1 MKYQCSACDYTTT
14 RKTNWTKHVAT
25 KKHIINAKMM
35 KDQSIVDAE
44 NINTD
49 RGAFKCNACGKV
61 YKYNSGLI
69 RHKKTCIDINSTEK
83 QNAPVN
89 EEKPNK
95 YEEIVN
101 CQYQQIKDLQ
111 ELLEKTMQTN
121 KETINNLLPK
131 VGNTTN
137 NISNKLTINVFLNE
151 TCQNAMNITDFV
163 DQLHLSLD
171 DLKYTKDNGYVKG
184 ITNIFVKNLSDMPLN
199 SRPIHCSDTEAL
211 EFYVKDKDMW
221 APDNNIKI
229 NKSIQDITYRQIQQI
244 KEWEKEHPNWT
255 NNEKETRMYMDTV
268 MAVMGGLQEEEQS
281 LEVIKKNI
289 GVSTDI
295 NKVLE

>member
-1 MKYQCSACDYTTT
+1 MKYQCSACDYSTT
-14 RKTNWTKHVAT
+14 RKTNWS
-25 KKHIINAKMM
+25 KHIATNKHIQNSKLM
-35 KDQSIVDAE
+35 KNQSVVDME
-44 NINTD
+44 NVNTEK
-49 RGAFKCNACGKV
+49 GVFKCNICGKT
-61 YKYNSGLI
+61 YKYNSGLM
-69 RHKKTCIDINSTEK
+69 RHRKICIDLNTSDHEHMSSSS
-83 QNAPVN
+83 N
-89 EEKPNK
+89 ESDK
-95 YEEIVN
+95 YADIVS
-101 CQYQQIKDLQ
+101 YQHKQIKELQ

-121 KETINNLLPK
+121 KETLDQLLPK

-151 TCQNAMNITDFV
+151 NCQNAMNITDFV
-163 DQLHLSLD
+163 DQMHLSLD

-211 EFYVKDKDMW
+211 EFYVKDKDIW
-221 APDNNIKI
+221 TPDNNIKI